1 MKLVNE
7 TNVAVNYWI
16 TASNGQA
23 DCGEIAVDGLVD
35 LPGYDNLQNV
45 VVEFLPVGGV
55 AYFTTTWD
63 ATQTDEQTQIL
74 LVAE

>member
-16 TASNGQA
+16 TANGQA

-45 VVEFLPVGGV
+45 TVEFLPVGGV
-55 AYFTTTWD
+55 SYFETTWD
-63 ATQTDEQTQIL
+63 ATTTGQQTEL
-74 LVAE
+74 ALVAE